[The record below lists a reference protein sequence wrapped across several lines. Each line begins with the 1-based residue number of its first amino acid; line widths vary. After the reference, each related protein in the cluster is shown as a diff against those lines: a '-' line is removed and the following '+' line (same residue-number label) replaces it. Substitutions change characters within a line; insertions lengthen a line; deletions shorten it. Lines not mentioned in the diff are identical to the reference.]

1 MSDKEA
7 TNVSDKDRLAKKLKV
22 NLKQSS
28 IGNFLDSSKCFR
40 TNKKTGRIETFKVTA
55 GSDLVGDKHK
65 CKHCEKTF
73 KTAKVVWI
81 PKVQSPYMSW
91 Q

>member
-7 TNVSDKDRLAKKLKV
+7 TNMSDKDRPAKKLKV
-22 NLKQSS
+22 NLKQSCM
-28 IGNFLDSSKCFR
+28 GDFLDSSKCFR

-73 KTAKVVWI
+73 KTAN
-81 PKVQSPYMSW
+81 VQYADFTCKLNAN
-91 Q
+91 